1 MRRTSMHLK
10 PFRSAFWLVLAA
22 VLGLGGCFASGAQK
36 AEPARYDLFVTP
48 PVQTALDRAAVGRD
62 GLLLWLAEIEAPTWL
77 DTAAMQY
84 RLDYVEPRQRRAFVE
99 SRWVAPPAALLEQ
112 MVRRNEV
119 FSGRQGMEGCRLHLA
134 LEEFIQEF
142 AAPDSSRAFIEVR
155 ASLLGGKSRGM
166 QLLAQRNFRQT
177 QAAGGDAQ
185 SGAAAFAFSARDL
198 VAELERWLVGLQ
210 QESPA
215 LMASCRAHVP

>member
-1 MRRTSMHLK
+1 MYMKS
-10 PFRSAFWLVLAA
+10 FRSAFWLALAA
-22 VLGLGGCFASGAQK
+22 VLGLGGCFAGGVQK

-48 PVQTALDRAAVGRD
+48 PTQAAANRAAVGRD
-62 GLLLWLAEIEAPTWL
+62 GLLLWLAEIETPTWL
-77 DTAAMQY
+77 DTAVMQY
-84 RLDYVEPRQRRAFVE
+84 RLEYVEPRQRRSFVE

-112 MVRRNEV
+112 MVRRNES
-119 FSGRQGMEGCRLHLA
+119 FSGRQGMEDCQLHLA

-142 AAPDSSRAFIEVR
+142 AAPDSSRALIEVR
-155 ASLLGGKSRGM
+155 VSVLGGKSRGM
-166 QLLAQRNFRQT
+166 PLLAQRDFRQT

-185 SGAAAFAFSARDL
+185 SGVAAFAVSARDL
-198 VAELERWLVGLQ
+198 VAELERWLAGLQ